1 MINIIKKRK
10 LYKSKKQ
17 DHKVGGT
24 FCMSEVD
31 AVETAQNDKQCTG
44 AAENGAW
51 PESVDDCIAEKT
63 GEISQ
68 ASANDQYVKL
78 SEVHI
83 K

>member
-1 MINIIKKRK
+1 
-10 LYKSKKQ
+10 
-17 DHKVGGT
+17 
-24 FCMSEVD
+24 MSEVD

>member
-1 MINIIKKRK
+1 
-10 LYKSKKQ
+10 
-17 DHKVGGT
+17 
-24 FCMSEVD
+24 MSEVD
-31 AVETAQNDKQCTG
+31 AVETAQNDKQCAD
-44 AAENGAW
+44 AAENGAR